1 MEKEIKATL
10 ERDEKM
16 RYLLEKHGIP
26 QSGQIHDVYP
36 YLVESIIYQQLSIKA
51 AAKIFE
57 RFVQLTGHF
66 PDPAELLEL
75 TPEQMRSAGISGQ
88 KAGYLHHIARHF
100 SEDAVRSIQWDQLED
115 DEITRQL
122 TGIKGVGKWT
132 AKMVLMF
139 GLNRPDVFPFE
150 DLGIQIGMKK
160 IYDIQEEGKD
170 FTAKICNIAE
180 AWRPYRSA
188 GSRLIWAHKDAKTE

>member
-1 MEKEIKATL
+1 MDQEIKATL
-10 ERDEKM
+10 VQDEKM
-16 RYLLEKHGIP
+16 RFLIQKHGSP
-26 QSGQIHDVYP
+26 QPGVVQDIYP

-57 RFVQLTGHF
+57 RFIQLNGHF

-100 SEDAVRSIQWDQLED
+100 SMEAVQSIQWDQLD
-115 DEITRQL
+115 DEEITRQL
-122 TGIKGVGKWT
+122 TGIKGVGRWT

-139 GLNRPDVFPFE
+139 GLHRPDVFPFE

-160 IYDIQEEGKD
+160 IYDIQEEGKE
-170 FTAKICNIAE
+170 FITKICNIAE
-180 AWRPYRSA
+180 AWRPYRSF
-188 GSRLIWAHKDAKTE
+188 GSKLIWAHKDSKMV

>member
-1 MEKEIKATL
+1 MEQ
-10 ERDEKM
+10 DEKL
-16 RYLLEKHGIP
+16 RFLIEKHGIP

-57 RFVQLTGHF
+57 RFVLLTGHF
-66 PDPAELLEL
+66 PEPTELLEL
-75 TPEQMRSAGISGQ
+75 TPEQMRSAGISAQ
-88 KAGYLHHIARHF
+88 KAGYLHHIAEHF
-100 SEDAVRSIQWDQLED
+100 SMEDFRSIQWDQLD
-115 DEITRQL
+115 DEEIIRQL

-150 DLGIQIGMKK
+150 DLGIQMGMKK
-160 IYDIQEEGKD
+160 IYDIREEGKE

-180 AWRPYRSA
+180 TWRPYRSA